1 MRTNCC
7 EPCVAACQHW
17 SGRPPVC
24 CAAFGLCSSR
34 SWQRVDS
41 GDTLVCERAGWHYEH
56 SSQPGQKLGPRTL
69 QGLQRLP
76 AAHLNL
82 LFERVESAHM
92 QRQFEPSDVAPAPTP
107 QRADQ
112 RQQEEAAIGSG
123 TGTAPQRPQGH
134 VHVVDK
140 SHDLSGLERHPLVK
154 LWFRKNFS
162 FQSAELEDAYERQ
175 RALFFREANARDYQ
189 VEASEHM
196 LLQLSEADTGGA
208 QDGGAQNDE
217 NLAGSRLQLIPEAS
231 EGPAREPFSRL
242 IDSVILVVPDAGKP
256 FWARNV
262 TYWAA
267 SLLLLGWPLRF
278 YCELRTAYVCFHV
291 HKSFARLDDAATEAD
306 SGCSALPHSASVP
319 LDSDDEGD
327 DADDLVFQNGSP
339 PLARDPTMCTLDL
352 DLHLAQ
358 STKRAPSYA
367 QAATT
372 RAAQH
377 TANNIAVS
385 RSERP
390 ESSRARVPA
399 VRSVLPAS
407 VTLVDLPHG
416 CCDQCRAN
424 GAHMPLQSSDT
435 TEGTSGSAR
444 VSRSRTFALLESA
457 ARLGGRLRLP
467 NGLTREP
474 SARSAALDTEERLLA
489 RPSNGASSASAAAA
503 AGGELRVSHSVSM
516 PVNLSLRA
524 ACSRL

>member
-1 MRTNCC
+1 M
-7 EPCVAACQHW
+7 E
-17 SGRPPVC
+17 
-24 CAAFGLCSSR
+24 L
-34 SWQRVDS
+34 DS
-41 GDTLVCERAGWHYEH
+41 GDVCAGWHYEH
-56 SSQPGQKLGPRTL
+56 SSQPGQKLGPRAL

-92 QRQFEPSDVAPAPTP
+92 QRQFEPADVTPVPAPAP

-112 RQQEEAAIGSG
+112 REEAAGGGG
-123 TGTAPQRPQGH
+123 TGAAQGH

-140 SHDLSGLERHPLVK
+140 SHDVSGLERHPLVK

-196 LLQLSEADTGGA
+196 LLQLSEADTGAGA
-208 QDGGAQNDE
+208 QEGGAQNDE
-217 NLAGSRLQLIPEAS
+217 NLAGSRLQLIPEAI
-231 EGPAREPFSRL
+231 EAPAREPFSRL

-267 SLLLLGWPLRF
+267 SLLLLGWPLRL

-291 HKSFARLDDAATEAD
+291 HKSFARLDDAAAD
-306 SGCSALPHSASVP
+306 ADGGCSALPHSASVP
-319 LDSDDEGD
+319 LDSDDDEGD
-327 DADDLVFQNGSP
+327 DADDLIFQNGSP

-352 DLHLAQ
+352 DLHLAH

-367 QAATT
+367 HASAT

-377 TANNIAVS
+377 TPNNVLVN

-390 ESSRARVPA
+390 ESSRSLDSSRARVPA

-407 VTLVDLPHG
+407 ATLVDLPHG

-424 GAHMPLQSSDT
+424 GAHMPLQSSDA
-435 TEGTSGSAR
+435 TEGTSGRAR
-444 VSRSRTFALLESA
+444 VSRSRTFALFESA

-467 NGLTREP
+467 NGLAREP

-489 RPSNGASSASAAAA
+489 RPSNGASSSSAAAAA

-516 PVNLSLRA
+516 PVNLSQRA